1 MLHSVKSANIASKK
15 LIMNE
20 NSLDRSR
27 TENLLDLNIDKDTWI
42 YTYGSSKLQQVRS
55 FGYECDDRYLKERL
69 KAEYPGFI
77 INRGSVAKKLDFPP
91 LYAIK
96 ESLKWNDAYV
106 AKQYSQGE
114 VITID
119 NYLGK
124 YQITKKTAKPWYLR
138 YKNIITIDEND
149 PKEVAFY
156 AMLITIVL
164 SPILAVVMLK

>member
-1 MLHSVKSANIASKK
+1 MLHSFKLANIASKK

-20 NSLDRSR
+20 NSLDRSS
-27 TENLLDLNIDKDTWI
+27 TDNLLDLHIDKDTWI

-55 FGYECDDRYLKERL
+55 FGYECDDRYLQERI
-69 KAEYPGFI
+69 KAEYPGFR
-77 INRGSVAKKLDFPP
+77 INRASVAKKLDFPP

-106 AKQYSQGE
+106 AKQYSHGE
-114 VITID
+114 VIAID

-124 YQITKKTAKPWYLR
+124 YQIVKKTAKPWYLT
-138 YKNIITIDEND
+138 YKNVLTIDEND

-156 AMLITIVL
+156 AMLTFIIT
-164 SPILAVVMLK
+164 SPIVAVIILK

>member
-1 MLHSVKSANIASKK
+1 MLDSVKIVKIASQK

-20 NSLDRSR
+20 NSLDRSP
-27 TENLLDLNIDKDTWI
+27 TEHLLDLHLDKDTWI
-42 YTYGSSKLQQVRS
+42 YTYGSAQLQQVRS
-55 FGYECDDRYLKERL
+55 FGYECDDRYLIERL
-69 KAEYPGFI
+69 KAEYPGYR
-77 INRGSVAKKLDFPP
+77 INRASAAKKLDFPP

-106 AKQYSQGE
+106 AKQYSKGE
-114 VITID
+114 VIAID

-124 YQITKKTAKPWYLR
+124 YQVIKKTAKPWYLT

-156 AMLITIVL
+156 AMLIIIAII
-164 SPILAVVMLK
+164 PILGVIIVK

>member
-1 MLHSVKSANIASKK
+1 MLHSVKIANIVSKK

-27 TENLLDLNIDKDTWI
+27 TENLLDLHIDKDTWI

-55 FGYECDDRYLKERL
+55 FGYECDDRYLQERL

-77 INRGSVAKKLDFPP
+77 INRISIAKKLDFPP

-106 AKQYSQGE
+106 AKQYSKGE
-114 VITID
+114 VIAID
-119 NYLGK
+119 KYLGR
-124 YQITKKTAKPWYLR
+124 YQIIKKTAKPWYLT

-156 AMLITIVL
+156 IMLIIIGI
-164 SPILAVVMLK
+164 SPILGLIIVK

>member
-1 MLHSVKSANIASKK
+1 MKIASKK

-20 NSLDRSR
+20 NSLDRSP
-27 TENLLDLNIDKDTWI
+27 TKNLLDLNLDKDTWI

-55 FGYECDDRYLKERL
+55 FGYECDLQYLKERL
-69 KAEYPGFI
+69 KSEYPGFK
-77 INRGSVAKKLDFPP
+77 INRASTAKKLDFPP

-106 AKQYSQGE
+106 AKQYVQGE
-114 VITID
+114 VIAID

-124 YQITKKTAKPWYLR
+124 YQIVKKTAKPWYFT
-138 YKNIITIDEND
+138 YKNIITIDESD

-156 AMLITIVL
+156 AMLMTIVV
-164 SPILAVVMLK
+164 SPIIAVIMMK